1 MPADAV
7 ISRELKSLQEEL
19 TASQRERL
27 GPPASTTDATAAASG
42 ATASAAPV
50 KETADE
56 HELRD
61 QLQEL
66 L

>member
-7 ISRELKSLQEEL
+7 VSRELKSLQEEL

-27 GPPASTTDATAAASG
+27 APPASTTDATAAAPG
-42 ATASAAPV
+42 AAAAAAPV

-61 QLQEL
+61 QLHKHR
-66 L
+66 